1 MNKSTF
7 FSGQPI
13 FTQLLK
19 FIPKESILRIAHQ
32 HRADRYSKRFN
43 TYEHLVTILY
53 SIFNNCNSL
62 REVATGMLASEQRL
76 SHIGIRYHPRRST
89 ISDANNRRQANL
101 FGEIYYMLH
110 KKYASFLSDS
120 RKGSRTSKLYIYDAT
135 TISLFQ
141 EVLRTSGKNP
151 SGKRKGGIKV
161 HTLKKRSGCSLH
173 DTL

>member
-7 FSGQPI
+7 FSRQPI

-19 FIPKESILRIAHQ
+19 FISKDSVFRIAQ
-32 HRADRYSKRFN
+32 QFAADRYSKRFS
-43 TYEHLVTILY
+43 TYEHLVTLLY

-76 SHIGIRYHPRRST
+76 NHLGIRYHPRRST
-89 ISDANNRRQANL
+89 ISDANNRRQADV
-101 FGEIYYMLH
+101 FAEIYYNLYNQ
-110 KKYASFLSDS
+110 YASFLSDS
-120 RKGSRTSKLYIYDAT
+120 RKNSKESKLYIFDAT

-151 SGKRKGGIKV
+151 SGSVVNCELYKF
-161 HTLKKRSGCSLH
+161 
-173 DTL
+173 DAE